1 MNNYNSSNF
10 LQDFIV
16 KPAARHK
23 IKSMKRFELI
33 VRYRKFLTKM
43 HNEKMV
49 GIILIGFILL
59 LSMECKSQENPLEP
73 PVSYTKM
80 KLPDGSNYFG
90 QVESEELNG
99 IGINSLPIV
108 ALMSTFIGGV
118 IALQTASNMSSPLL
132 PAYTVGYITQSS
144 TILEFSPTIISLILA
159 GKIGSNIASEIG
171 TMRVTEQ
178 IDALEIM
185 GVNSLNFLVLPK
197 ITAAIIFFPILV
209 IFSMALSMLGGWI
222 SLVVSNLSTTEEYV
236 LGLRAFFDPFNIKYA
251 LSKTVVFG
259 FLIVSVSSFY
269 GYYVKGG
276 SLDVGR
282 ASTQAVVSSSVTIL
296 IANFLLTQMI
306 LL

>member
-1 MNNYNSSNF
+1 MLMLKDVFTRPNKWRVF
-10 LQDFIV
+10 
-16 KPAARHK
+16 
-23 IKSMKRFELI
+23 FE
-33 VRYRKFLTKM
+33 R
-43 HNEKMV
+43 
-49 GIILIGFILL
+49 LL
-59 LSMECKSQENPLEP
+59 
-73 PVSYTKM
+73 
-80 KLPDGSNYFG
+80 
-90 QVESEELNG
+90 EELNG

-209 IFSMALSMLGGWI
+209 IFSMALSMFGGWI
-222 SLVVSNLSTTEEYV
+222 SLVLSNLSTTEEYV

-259 FLIVSVSSFY
+259 FLIVSVSSYY

-276 SLDVGR
+276 SLDVGK